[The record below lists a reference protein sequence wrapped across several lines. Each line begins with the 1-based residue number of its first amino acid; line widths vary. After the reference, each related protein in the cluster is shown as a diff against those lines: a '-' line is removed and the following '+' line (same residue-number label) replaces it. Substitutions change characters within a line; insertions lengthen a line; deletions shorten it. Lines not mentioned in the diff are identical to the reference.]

1 MFTIYEDTLKRH
13 TKRNPQNTTMQIIL
27 EKKNQWERSKIRFRK
42 YTQLMIRYRSDPT

>member
-27 EKKNQWERSKIRFRK
+27 EKKTNGKEVKFDLEN
-42 YTQLMIRYRSDPT
+42 THN